1 MIEFINPLNH
11 EPYTRLKAEY
21 DAALKAGQEHIE
33 AISIASY
40 SKDQEYVDSRYV
52 NLKFIDRD
60 KFIFFTNYNS
70 KKSAQFKSH
79 KQIAVNIYWQK
90 TNTQIRIKANV
101 KKSPDK
107 YNNAYFRTRS
117 SQKNALAIS
126 SKQSQTIS
134 SYSKVVEKYK
144 EVMKNNNLKEC
155 PSYWGG
161 YEFIPY
167 EIEFW
172 KGNQFRLNK
181 RDLYVK
187 VKKLWSHNILEP

>member
-1 MIEFINPLNH
+1 MIEFINLLNH

>member
-60 KFIFFTNYNS
+60 KFIFFTNYDS

>member
-1 MIEFINPLNH
+1 MVIVGLQ
-11 EPYTRLKAEY
+11 YTLPSGKVTEY